1 MDVIIPPAILSDLH
15 GTSPNYDPL
24 VLMGMH
30 ISPSYQARVNKGCMY
45 AFGGLITR
53 LCHAADIPNDSLDK
67 WHQYFQH
74 RRCHK
79 DKWSQQLVNPNTH
92 YRGVP

>member
-1 MDVIIPPAILSDLH
+1 MPKELNIEVVLK
-15 GTSPNYDPL
+15 L
-24 VLMGMH
+24 VM
-30 ISPSYQARVNKGCMY
+30 IKARVNKGCMY

-53 LCHAADIPNDSLDK
+53 LCHAADIPNVSLDK

-74 RRCHK
+74 HRCHK
-79 DKWSQQLVNPNTH
+79 DKWAQQLVNPNTH